1 MRFTVLSVFAAAAA
15 VVTAELACPTD
26 ERPAAV
32 CCNYLAANQ
41 ANPDK
46 PTPWSCESPRAEP
59 PAADEFYQSCER
71 PVAACC
77 ASSTNYPK
85 GYAGND
91 CVLLWS
97 HVDPQ

>member
-46 PTPWSCESPRAEP
+46 PTPWSCESRMSP
-59 PAADEFYQSCER
+59 PSRILREGQQPSISCR
-71 PVAACC
+71 R
-77 ASSTNYPK
+77 
-85 GYAGND
+85 
-91 CVLLWS
+91 
-97 HVDPQ
+97 